1 MSKRYTAIIML
12 MLLAFVAAG
21 ILIGLMPDEV
31 PLHYNMAGEVDRVGN
46 RYENLLL
53 PVVTAG
59 MGLFFIGI
67 ARHAVKK
74 GEERNG
80 KVTATVG
87 IAVMIWFNLM
97 NLYFLLQAVSYS
109 RTEGLLQRVDA
120 MRFTA
125 IGLGIVIF
133 ITCNFMPKATR
144 NAMFGLR
151 TTWSMKNDRVWQK
164 CQRFGGFSG
173 MILGAIMILSA
184 IFMSGNAAM
193 IMLSILLFVWV
204 FLCVYMSYRYYKE
217 DEKAN
222 A

>member
-1 MSKRYTAIIML
+1 MSKRYTVIIML
-12 MLLAFVAAG
+12 ILLSFVAAG
-21 ILIGLMPDEV
+21 VLIGMMPENV
-31 PLHYNMAGEVDRVGN
+31 PMHYNMEGEVDRVGN

-67 ARHAVKK
+67 SRYVMKK

-80 KVTATVG
+80 KVTAAVG
-87 IAVMIWFNLM
+87 IVVMIWFNLM
-97 NLYFLLQAVSYS
+97 NLYFLLQAVAYS
-109 RTEGLLQRVDA
+109 RAEGLLLRVDA
-120 MRFTA
+120 MRFAA
-125 IGLGIVIF
+125 IGLGVVIF

-173 MILGAIMILSA
+173 MILGAVMILGA

-193 IMLSILLFVWV
+193 IMLLILLFVWV